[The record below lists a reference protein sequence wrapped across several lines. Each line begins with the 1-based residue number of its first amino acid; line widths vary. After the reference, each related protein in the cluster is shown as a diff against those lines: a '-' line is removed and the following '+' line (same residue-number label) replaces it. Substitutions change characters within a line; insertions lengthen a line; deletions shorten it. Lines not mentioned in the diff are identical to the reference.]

1 MLGFIEETRE
11 KHCREVAGRRDD
23 GGEEVGEFIRGF
35 KKYLP
40 GCVKR

>member
-11 KHCREVAGRRDD
+11 YIAGKLRV
-23 GGEEVGEFIRGF
+23 GETMGEEVGEFIRGF